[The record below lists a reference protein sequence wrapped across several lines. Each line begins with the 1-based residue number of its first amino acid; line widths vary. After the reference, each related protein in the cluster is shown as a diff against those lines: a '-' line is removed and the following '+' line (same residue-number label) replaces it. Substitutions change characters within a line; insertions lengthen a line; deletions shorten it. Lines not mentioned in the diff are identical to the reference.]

1 MEARRER
8 SVVAPSHSCERAVDQ
23 TLHDVKHIAATM
35 LQKLSAG
42 MWGMRSRMKQ
52 DLAYAACSVVLRFAT
67 NGALDSLKC
76 GTASP
81 DVGEA

>member
-1 MEARRER
+1 
-8 SVVAPSHSCERAVDQ
+8 
-23 TLHDVKHIAATM
+23 M